1 MSKVI
6 RATDSI
12 IAESYDSS
20 QDLNQVRIVP
30 RELNFDFGQLFYP
43 QERKRIFDIRCFRR
57 DVDDRQ
63 TSVIIS
69 PHATLGTL
77 TTLDER
83 VCYALIEMWKEQGK
97 PEIGFFSEREILRR
111 IGIEWGEYT
120 RDSVRDSLKRLRL
133 VGIEWVEAFF
143 DSVTKKFI
151 GTDDNPFTIL
161 NHLRIKSTN
170 NEGIGSQIAEFGFDR
185 KIVRNLNSNYFR
197 PVRFDVILSFRSPLA
212 QAMYTFIEPKLY
224 GTNEYHCKTKN
235 LVENLGLLGKTYK
248 YKSERIKKLG
258 RLDKELLGK
267 PTGFG
272 EVIERYEIREG
283 KDDAVLEIGR
293 SGESRI
299 KGKKVEVV
307 SRREVE
313 VQTEVIESLQS
324 VEQDE
329 RKPEQK
335 ASRKREEKK
344 HKAKKHQPKEETT
357 STSEKSS
364 QSDSELQELSE
375 IFESATSFTDSSEA
389 LNAEALELLKYFDS
403 VFNLDSDLNQND
415 VPKSE
420 LFIER
425 YSLSAGKFLVDF
437 AHRQGCEPGRF
448 SDILSYRAE
457 ALEALK
463 HQRQRQKSSQKSK
476 AKVLSLN
483 AKPEQPDLKAIHHF
497 HQKFGGR
504 IQASEKVRA
513 KVQSLIKAHSL
524 DFAIFLVDF
533 VQKKISES
541 HSSYEPNSFSGIL
554 SSQNEALEEWERGKR
569 RKQQREREE
578 RKVLERRLEDAR
590 YNHEKTFL
598 GDYHDYVNELI
609 CSLGDEYPER
619 FNEYRVWE
627 AEQRQQK
634 EDFNRSLREKNI
646 KEISLQVFNSERQV
660 IFRLTQF
667 FKNDR
672 NIHIPDFWEWDST
685 HNPNCFGKSK

>member
-1 MSKVI
+1 MSEVFP
-6 RATDSI
+6 ATDTI
-12 IAESYDSS
+12 IAEEEDSS
-20 QDLNQVRIVP
+20 QDPNQLRIVP

-43 QERKRIFDIRCFRR
+43 QERRKIFEIRCFRQNT
-57 DVDDRQ
+57 DDQQ
-63 TSVIIS
+63 TRVIIK
-69 PHATLGTL
+69 PDVTLGTL

-83 VCYALIEMWKEQGK
+83 VFYALIEIWKEQGK
-97 PEIGFFSEREILRR
+97 AQIGLFSEREILRR
-111 IGIEWGEYT
+111 INSKWGEKT

-133 VGIEWVEAFF
+133 VGIEWVEAFY

-151 GTDDNPFTIL
+151 GADDNPFTIL
-161 NHLRIKSTN
+161 SHLRIISTSN
-170 NEGIGSQIAEFGFDR
+170 QGIGSQISEFSFDN
-185 KIVRNLNSNYFR
+185 KVVRNLNSNYSR

-212 QAMYTFIEPKLY
+212 QAMYTFVEPKLY
-224 GTNEYHCKTKN
+224 GTNGYHCKTKR
-235 LVENLGLLGKTYK
+235 LVEKLGLLGKIYK
-248 YKSERIKKLG
+248 HKSARVREFGK
-258 RLDKELLGK
+258 LDKELLGK

-272 EVIERYEIREG
+272 EMIERYEIREG

-299 KGKKVEVV
+299 KGKKVE
-307 SRREVE
+307 EVE
-313 VQTEVIESLQS
+313 VKAFVIESLQS
-324 VEQDE
+324 VETDE
-329 RKPEQK
+329 QKPMQK
-335 ASRKREEKK
+335 ASQKQREKQ
-344 HKAKKHQPKEETT
+344 HKAKKRQSKEETA
-357 STSEKSS
+357 STSEKPS

-375 IFESATSFTDSSEA
+375 IFESATSFTDASEA

-403 VFNLDSDLNQND
+403 VFNLDSDLDQND
-415 VPKSE
+415 VPKAE

-437 AHRQGCEPGRF
+437 AHRQGGEPKRF
-448 SDILSYRAE
+448 SDILSHRAE
-457 ALEALK
+457 ALEAFK
-463 HQRQRQKSSQKSK
+463 HQRQPGKSK
-476 AKVLSLN
+476 NSEAKVVSLN
-483 AKPEQPDLKAIHHF
+483 ATPDEADLKAIHHF
-497 HQKFGGR
+497 HKKFGGR
-504 IQASEKVRA
+504 IQASEKVRS